1 MGENNMIKVLIADD
15 QEIVCE
21 GLKRILESDPE
32 IRVSGIANDGQEA
45 LDLVEKELPDLILMD
60 LQMPRMNGVQAIR
73 RLRIKY
79 PNLPILVL
87 TTYMDDK
94 WLFDAIRSG
103 ASGYLMK
110 DRPRQELLDA
120 IKGTIAG
127 DSYIDPSVAGKVL
140 SNVASSPAR
149 HEDSS
154 YNLTDREQDILNL
167 LAQGLSNADISHR
180 LYLSEG
186 TVRNYTSTLFA
197 KLGVSDRTQAVIL
210 ALRHGLV
217 TSNGK

>member
-1 MGENNMIKVLIADD
+1 MIKVLIADD

-21 GLKRILESDPE
+21 GLKRILQTDPE
-32 IRVSGIANDGQEA
+32 IKVIGTANDGQQA
-45 LDLVEKELPDLILMD
+45 LDLIEQYVPDVVLMD

-73 RLRIKY
+73 HLKVSH
-79 PNLPILVL
+79 PNLPVLVL

-120 IKGTIAG
+120 IHGTIDGQA
-127 DSYIDPSVAGKVL
+127 YIDPSVAGKIL
-140 SNVASSPAR
+140 SNVAALP
-149 HEDSS
+149 EDQFVEHS

-167 LAQGLSNADISHR
+167 LAQGLSNADISRR

-210 ALRHGLV
+210 AIRQGLV
-217 TSNGK
+217 TNDQP

>member
-1 MGENNMIKVLIADD
+1 MIKVLIADD

-21 GLKRILESDPE
+21 GLKRILQTDPE
-32 IRVSGIANDGQEA
+32 IRVIGTANDGQQA
-45 LDLVEKELPDLILMD
+45 LDLIEQSVPDVVLMD

-73 RLRIKY
+73 HLKVSH
-79 PNLPILVL
+79 PNLPVLVL

-120 IKGTIAG
+120 IHGTIDGQA
-127 DSYIDPSVAGKVL
+127 YIDPSVAGKIL
-140 SNVASSPAR
+140 SNVASSPTSQSPER
-149 HEDSS
+149 S

-167 LAQGLSNADISHR
+167 LAQGLSNAEISGR

-210 ALRHGLV
+210 AIRQGLV
-217 TSNGK
+217 TNDQP

>member
-1 MGENNMIKVLIADD
+1 MIKILIADD
-15 QEIVCE
+15 QEIVRE
-21 GLKRILESDPE
+21 GLKRILQSDPE
-32 IRVSGIANDGQEA
+32 IDVIATANDGQKA
-45 LDLVEKELPDLILMD
+45 LDLIANEVPDLVLMD

-73 RLRIKY
+73 RLKESH
-79 PNLPILVL
+79 PDLPVLVL

-110 DRPRQELLDA
+110 DRPRQELLHA
-120 IKGTIAG
+120 IHGTLSGQA
-127 DSYIDPSVAGKVL
+127 YIDPSVAGKIL
-140 SNVASSPAR
+140 SNVASSPNKQPAE
-149 HEDSS
+149 HA

-167 LAQGLSNADISHR
+167 LAQGLSNAEISQQ

-210 ALRHGLV
+210 AIRQGLV
-217 TSNGK
+217 SDSS

>member
-1 MGENNMIKVLIADD
+1 MIKVLIADD

-21 GLKRILESDPE
+21 GLKRILQTDPE
-32 IRVSGIANDGQEA
+32 IDVIATANDGQQA
-45 LDLVEKELPDLILMD
+45 LDLIDGEVPDIVLMD

-73 RLRIKY
+73 HLKESH
-79 PNLPILVL
+79 PDLPVLVL

-120 IKGTIAG
+120 IHGTIAG
-127 DSYIDPSVAGKVL
+127 HAYIDPSVAGKVL
-140 SNVASSPAR
+140 SNVAALP
-149 HEDSS
+149 EDQFVEHS

-167 LAQGLSNADISHR
+167 LAQGLSNADISRR

-210 ALRHGLV
+210 AIRQGLV
-217 TSNGK
+217 TDSS

>member
-1 MGENNMIKVLIADD
+1 MIKVLIADD

-21 GLKRILESDPE
+21 GLKRILETDPE
-32 IRVSGIANDGQEA
+32 IRVIGTANDGQEA
-45 LDLVEKELPDLILMD
+45 LNMINRELPDLVLMD

-73 RLRIKY
+73 HLKESH
-79 PNLPILVL
+79 PDLPVLVL

-110 DRPRQELLDA
+110 DQPRQELLSA
-120 IKGTIAG
+120 IHGTVAG
-127 DSYIDPSVAGKVL
+127 ESYIDPSVAGKVL
-140 SNVASSPAR
+140 SSVASSPNR
-149 HEDSS
+149 PSSETS
-154 YNLTDREQDILNL
+154 YNLTEREQEILNL

-180 LYLSEG
+180 LFLSEG

-197 KLGVSDRTQAVIL
+197 KLGVTDRTQAVIL
-210 ALRHGLV
+210 AFRQGLV
-217 TSNGK
+217 TNDDNH

>member
-1 MGENNMIKVLIADD
+1 MIKVLIADD

-21 GLKRILESDPE
+21 GLKRILQTDPE
-32 IRVSGIANDGQEA
+32 IDVIATANDGLEA
-45 LDLVEKELPDLILMD
+45 LDLIAKNVPDVVLMD

-73 RLRIKY
+73 HLRLSH
-79 PNLPILVL
+79 PNLPVLVL

-94 WLFDAIRSG
+94 WLFEAIRSG

-110 DRPRQELLDA
+110 DRPRQELLEA
-120 IKGTIAG
+120 IHGTVAG
-127 DSYIDPSVAGKVL
+127 QAYIDPSVAGKIL
-140 SNVASSPAR
+140 SNVASSPNKQSAE
-149 HEDSS
+149 HS

-167 LAQGLSNADISHR
+167 LAQGLSNADISQQ

-210 ALRHGLV
+210 AIRQGLV
-217 TSNGK
+217 TDSS

>member
-1 MGENNMIKVLIADD
+1 MIKVLIADD

-21 GLKRILESDPE
+21 GLKMILETDPQ
-32 IRVSGIANDGQEA
+32 IRVIGTANDGQEA
-45 LDLVEKELPDLILMD
+45 LDLVEALAPDVVLMD

-73 RLRIKY
+73 RLRVTH
-79 PNLPILVL
+79 PDLPVLVL

-110 DRPRQELLDA
+110 DRPRLELIEA
-120 IKGTIAG
+120 IHGTVAG
-127 DSYIDPSVAGKVL
+127 DTYIDPSVAGKVL
-140 SNVASSPAR
+140 NNIASSPQQESSD
-149 HEDSS
+149 HS

-167 LAQGLSNADISHR
+167 LAQGLSNADISHQ

-210 ALRHGLV
+210 ALRQGLV
-217 TSNGK
+217 TDNS

>member
-1 MGENNMIKVLIADD
+1 MIKVLIADD
-15 QEIVCE
+15 QEIVYE

-32 IRVSGIANDGQEA
+32 IHVTGIANDGQEA
-45 LDLVEKELPDLILMD
+45 LNLVEEEIPDLILMD

-73 RLRIKY
+73 RLRLNY

-127 DSYIDPSVAGKVL
+127 DAYIDPSVAAKVL
-140 SNVASSPAR
+140 SNVASSPAKY
-149 HEDSS
+149 EDTS
-154 YNLTDREQDILNL
+154 YNLTEREQDILNL
-167 LAQGLSNADISHR
+167 LAQGLNNADISHR

-210 ALRHGLV
+210 ALKHGLV
-217 TSNGK
+217 TNNGK

>member
-1 MGENNMIKVLIADD
+1 MIKVLIADD
-15 QEIVCE
+15 QDIVCE
-21 GLKRILESDPE
+21 GLKKILESDPE
-32 IRVSGIANDGQEA
+32 IRVTGIANDGQEA
-45 LDLVEKELPDLILMD
+45 LDLIEQDLPDLVLMD

-73 RLRIKY
+73 RLRMTH
-79 PNLPILVL
+79 PRLPVLVL

-120 IKGTIAG
+120 IKGTVAG
-127 DSYIDPSVAGKVL
+127 DAYIDPSVAGKVL
-140 SNVASSPAR
+140 SNVASSPAKS
-149 HEDSS
+149 EDKS

-167 LAQGLSNADISHR
+167 LAQGMSNADISQR

-217 TSNGK
+217 SSEIN

>member
-1 MGENNMIKVLIADD
+1 MIKVLIADD

-21 GLKRILESDPE
+21 GLKRILQTDPE
-32 IRVSGIANDGQEA
+32 IDVIATANDGQEA
-45 LDLVEKELPDLILMD
+45 LDLIAKEVPDLVLMD

-73 RLRIKY
+73 RLKVSH
-79 PNLPILVL
+79 PNLPVLVL

-103 ASGYLMK
+103 ASGYLLK
-110 DRPRQELLDA
+110 DRPRLELLEA
-120 IKGTIAG
+120 IHGTMAG
-127 DSYIDPSVAGKVL
+127 HAYIDPSVAGKIL
-140 SNVASSPAR
+140 SNVASSPDTQPAER
-149 HEDSS
+149 S

-167 LAQGLSNADISHR
+167 LAQGLSNAEISGR

-210 ALRHGLV
+210 AIRQGLV
-217 TSNGK
+217 TDNS

>member
-1 MGENNMIKVLIADD
+1 MIKVLIADD

-21 GLKRILESDPE
+21 GLKRILETDPH
-32 IRVSGIANDGQEA
+32 IVVVGAANDGQQA
-45 LDLVEKELPDLILMD
+45 LDMIEEELPDLVLMD
-60 LQMPRMNGVQAIR
+60 LQMPHMNGVQAIR
-73 RLRIKY
+73 RLKVSH
-79 PNLPILVL
+79 PDLPVLVL

-110 DRPRQELLDA
+110 DRPRQELIDA
-120 IKGTIAG
+120 IHGTVAG
-127 DSYIDPSVAGKVL
+127 DAYIDPSVAGKVL
-140 SNVASSPAR
+140 NTVAATPNKPEVE
-149 HEDSS
+149 HS

-197 KLGVSDRTQAVIL
+197 KLGVADRTQAVIL
-210 ALRHGLV
+210 ALRQGLV
-217 TSNGK
+217 TDDGL

>member
-1 MGENNMIKVLIADD
+1 MIRVLIADD

-21 GLKRILESDPE
+21 GLKRILQTDPQ
-32 IRVSGIANDGQEA
+32 IRVIATANDGQEA
-45 LDLVEKELPDLILMD
+45 LDLIANQTPDLVLMD

-73 RLRIKY
+73 HLKESH
-79 PNLPILVL
+79 PDLPVLVL

-120 IKGTIAG
+120 IHGTLAG
-127 DSYIDPSVAGKVL
+127 QAYIDPSVAGKVL
-140 SNVASSPAR
+140 SNVASSPER
-149 HEDSS
+149 QPPERS

-210 ALRHGLV
+210 AIRQGLV
-217 TSNGK
+217 TDSS

>member
-1 MGENNMIKVLIADD
+1 MIKVLIADD
-15 QEIVCE
+15 QEIVTE
-21 GLKRILESDPE
+21 GLKRILQTDPE
-32 IRVSGIANDGQEA
+32 IEVIATANNGQQA
-45 LDLVEKELPDLILMD
+45 LDLIDAETPDIVLMD
-60 LQMPRMNGVQAIR
+60 LKMPVMNGVQAIR
-73 RLRIKY
+73 RLKESH
-79 PNLPILVL
+79 PNLPVLVL

-120 IKGTIAG
+120 IHGTLEGHA
-127 DSYIDPSVAGKVL
+127 YIDPSVAGKVL
-140 SNVASSPAR
+140 SNVASSPNKQPP
-149 HEDSS
+149 EQS
-154 YNLTDREQDILNL
+154 YNLTEREQEILNL
-167 LAQGLSNADISHR
+167 LAEGLSNADISHQ

-210 ALRHGLV
+210 AIRQGLV
-217 TSNGK
+217 SDN

>member
-1 MGENNMIKVLIADD
+1 MIKVLIADD
-15 QEIVCE
+15 QDIVCE
-21 GLKRILESDPE
+21 GLKRILQTDPE
-32 IRVSGIANDGQEA
+32 IDVIATANDGQQA
-45 LDLVEKELPDLILMD
+45 LDLIDAEVPDIVLMD

-73 RLRIKY
+73 HLKESH
-79 PNLPILVL
+79 PDLPVLVL

-103 ASGYLMK
+103 ASGYLLK

-120 IKGTIAG
+120 IHGTIDGHA
-127 DSYIDPSVAGKVL
+127 YIDPSVAGKIL
-140 SNVASSPAR
+140 SNVASSPTSQPPER
-149 HEDSS
+149 S

-167 LAQGLSNADISHR
+167 LAQGLSNADISGR

-210 ALRHGLV
+210 AIRQGLV
-217 TSNGK
+217 TESS

>member
-1 MGENNMIKVLIADD
+1 MIKVLIADD

-21 GLKRILESDPE
+21 GLKRILETDPQ
-32 IRVSGIANDGQEA
+32 IVVIGAANDGQQA
-45 LDLVEKELPDLILMD
+45 LDMIEKELPDLVLMD

-73 RLRIKY
+73 RLKVSH
-79 PNLPILVL
+79 PDLPVLVL

-110 DRPRQELLDA
+110 DRPRQELIDA
-120 IKGTIAG
+120 IHGTVAG
-127 DSYIDPSVAGKVL
+127 DAYIDPSVAGKVL
-140 SNVASSPAR
+140 NTVAATPNKPEVE
-149 HEDSS
+149 HS

-197 KLGVSDRTQAVIL
+197 KLGVADRTQAVIL
-210 ALRHGLV
+210 ALRQGLV
-217 TSNGK
+217 TDDGL